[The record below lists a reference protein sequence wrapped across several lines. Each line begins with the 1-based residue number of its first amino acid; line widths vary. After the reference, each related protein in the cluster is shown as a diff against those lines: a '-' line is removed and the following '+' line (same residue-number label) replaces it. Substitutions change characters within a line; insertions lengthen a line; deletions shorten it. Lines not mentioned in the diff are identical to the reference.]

1 MREVRAG
8 ALLTATSLLVLLIA
22 GLPSLAH
29 PSSGLGLIAPDHPE
43 VTAEAWIVYDQTYGK
58 VLAEVDPDSRR
69 SVASVT
75 KILTALVVLQNVG
88 TDDLVAITDTAA
100 SVGESEIGLVTG
112 EAAWTVEELLA
123 ALILRSANDAA
134 VALAEHVGGSVAGF
148 AEMMNGE
155 ATRLGLTDSNFVNP
169 HGLDHSDHYSSARDI
184 LRISVAAMANPAF
197 ARIAATRSFSLPP
210 TPEGESRVAVNRNDL
225 LATYPGTLGIKTGY
239 TGRALQTLSAVAER
253 DRRRIH
259 VVVLGSQ
266 DHFADVALLFDYA
279 FGSFGPLTLVP
290 VTSEQRRPLAG
301 SVAAQPGTDFEVFPD
316 RAEEPPPDPE
326 EAVVVDAPETE
337 AGTVAVDPDA
347 EAAAPPVT
355 QRIERQVELPG
366 IRDALTWVSR
376 YWQGLRAGND
386 RG

>member
-8 ALLTATSLLVLLIA
+8 ALLAATCLTILLV
-22 GLPSLAH
+22 GVPPGRAH
-29 PSSGLGLIAPDHPE
+29 HQSDLGLIAPDPPK
-43 VTAEAWIVYDQTYGK
+43 VTAEAWIVYDDTYGQ
-58 VLAEVDPDSRR
+58 VLAELDADSRR

-75 KILTALVVLQNVG
+75 KIMTALVVLENVG
-88 TDDLVAITDTAA
+88 GDDLVTITETAA
-100 SVGESEIGLVTG
+100 SVGESEIGLVAG

-134 VALAEHVGGSVAGF
+134 VALAQHVGGSVAGF
-148 AEMMNGE
+148 AELMNRA

-169 HGLDHSDHYSSARDI
+169 HGLDQTDHYSTARDI
-184 LRISVAAMANPAF
+184 LRISVAALENPAF

-266 DHFADVALLFDYA
+266 DHFADVTLLLDYG

-290 VTSEQRRPLAG
+290 ATSETKRPLAG
-301 SVAAQPGTDFEVFPD
+301 GVAAQPGTDFEVFPD
-316 RAEEPPPDPE
+316 RAEQPPPDPVE
-326 EAVVVDAPETE
+326 PVVSDVPATE
-337 AGTVAVDPDA
+337 NETVAVDS
-347 EAAAPPVT
+347 EAGVPAVPVT
-355 QRIERQVELPG
+355 QRFERQVELPG
-366 IRDALTWVSR
+366 VRDALAWVWK
-376 YWQGLRAGND
+376 YWQGLRGE
-386 RG
+386 R